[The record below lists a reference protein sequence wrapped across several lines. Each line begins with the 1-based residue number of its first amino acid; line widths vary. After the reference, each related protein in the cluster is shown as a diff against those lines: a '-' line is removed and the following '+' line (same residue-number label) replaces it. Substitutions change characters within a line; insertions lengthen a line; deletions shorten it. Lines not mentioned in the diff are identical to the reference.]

1 MPGELRAAS
10 RALPRKGQPQPSEVV
25 GQPDHE
31 PGGASRSRSETNT
44 LLSSAMFAGFA
55 GIATPGP
62 DETEATKFGW
72 LGSSVTSRIRSIKNR
87 QGHRVPAG
95 GSKYEDVNGRA

>member
-31 PGGASRSRSETNT
+31 PGRASSWRSEANT
-44 LLSSAMFAGFA
+44 LLSAAVSW
-55 GIATPGP
+55 IAVQA
-62 DETEATKFGW
+62 EATKFGW
-72 LGSSVTSRIRSIKNR
+72 LGSSVTGRTRSIKNR
-87 QGHRVPAG
+87 QGHQVPSWGQQVREGEETEPERV
-95 GSKYEDVNGRA
+95 